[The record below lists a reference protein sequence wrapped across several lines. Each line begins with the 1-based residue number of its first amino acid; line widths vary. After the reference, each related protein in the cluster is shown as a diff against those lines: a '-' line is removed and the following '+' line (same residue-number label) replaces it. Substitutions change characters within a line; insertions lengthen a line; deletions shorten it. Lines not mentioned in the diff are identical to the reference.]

1 MIKLTGKMRTKKLIL
16 KVAKKVNLDIYIG
29 EKFFKWDYDQDRD
42 GFQKRP
48 HWHLKSPP
56 FVLYRDEY

>member
-1 MIKLTGKMRTKKLIL
+1 MRTKKLIL

-29 EKFFKWDYDQDRD
+29 KKFFKWDYDQDRD